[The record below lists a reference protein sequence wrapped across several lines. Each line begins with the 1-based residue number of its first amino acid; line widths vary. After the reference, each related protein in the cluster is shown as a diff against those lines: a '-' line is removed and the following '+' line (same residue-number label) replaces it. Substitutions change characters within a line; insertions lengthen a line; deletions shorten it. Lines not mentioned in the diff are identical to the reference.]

1 MKKIV
6 TIVLAIIVTTASI
19 KGQSLNFATPTSR
32 HKHIDIT
39 TMKGKKKN
47 LVKNDLS
54 IANYILGRIKA
65 ESEVDTYNEIKGVR
79 LSIEE
84 MKKLNGGS
92 SIISDNVLVHVRE
105 KLNEENS
112 FWIPLYAYKEKY
124 LNDLKEDITIV
135 IGLTI
140 EGKELQSELQAEK
153 ARKIEEVRL
162 QREAREA
169 ELKAEQE
176 AREAELK
183 AEQEAREA
191 ELKAEQ
197 EAREAKLKAE
207 REAELKKQQEL
218 EIENLKSTP
227 YNVIEFTLKY
237 DGQGKPYII
246 GKYET
251 PSKIASVE
259 QAEVIKSFL
268 SMYGFRTIA
277 VYKGYVNVVMLK
289 THPAFAKTVKYLKGE

>member
-19 KGQSLNFATPTSR
+19 KGQSLNFATPTSW

-39 TMKGKKKN
+39 KMKGKKKN

-65 ESEVDTYNEIKGVR
+65 ESEVDRYNEIKGVR

-92 SIISDNVLVHVRE
+92 SIISDKVLVYVRE

-140 EGKELQSELQAEK
+140 EGKELQSELQAEE
-153 ARKIEEVRL
+153 ARKIEEERL

-169 ELKAEQE
+169 K
-176 AREAELK
+176 
-183 AEQEAREA
+183 
-191 ELKAEQ
+191 LKAEQ

-207 REAELKKQQEL
+207 REAREAKLKAEREAELKRQQEL

-227 YNVIEFTLKY
+227 YNVMEFTLKY

-251 PSKIASVE
+251 PGKIASVE

-268 SMYGFRTIA
+268 STYGFRTIA

>member
-19 KGQSLNFATPTSR
+19 KGQSLNFATPTSW

-39 TMKGKKKN
+39 KMKGKKKN

-92 SIISDNVLVHVRE
+92 SIISDKVLVYVRE

-124 LNDLKEDITIV
+124 LNNRKEDITIV

-140 EGKELQSELQAEK
+140 EGKELQSELRAEE
-153 ARKIEEVRL
+153 ARKIEEERL

-169 ELKAEQE
+169 KLKAE
-176 AREAELK
+176 R
-183 AEQEAREA
+183 
-191 ELKAEQ
+191 

-227 YNVIEFTLKY
+227 YNVMEFTLKY

-268 SMYGFRTIA
+268 STYGFRTIA
-277 VYKGYVNVVMLK
+277 IYKGYVNVVMLK

>member
-19 KGQSLNFATPTSR
+19 KGQSLNFATPTSW

-39 TMKGKKKN
+39 KMKGKKKN

-54 IANYILGRIKA
+54 IANYILGRITA
-65 ESEVDTYNEIKGVR
+65 ESEVDRYNEIKGVR

-92 SIISDNVLVHVRE
+92 SIISDKVLVYVRE
-105 KLNEENS
+105 KLNEKNS

-124 LNDLKEDITIV
+124 LNDRKEDITIV

-140 EGKELQSELQAEK
+140 EGKELQSELQEEE
-153 ARKIEEVRL
+153 ARKIEEERI
-162 QREAREA
+162 QR
-169 ELKAEQE
+169 
-176 AREAELK
+176 
-183 AEQEAREA
+183 
-191 ELKAEQ
+191 

-207 REAELKKQQEL
+207 REAELKRQQEL

-227 YNVIEFTLKY
+227 YNVMEFTLKY

-251 PSKIASVE
+251 PGKIASVE

-268 SMYGFRTIA
+268 STYGFRTIA

>member
-1 MKKIV
+1 M
-6 TIVLAIIVTTASI
+6 L
-19 KGQSLNFATPTSR
+19 LE
-32 HKHIDIT
+32 
-39 TMKGKKKN
+39 MKKN

-65 ESEVDTYNEIKGVR
+65 ESEVDRYNEIKGVR

-92 SIISDNVLVHVRE
+92 SIISDKVLVYVRE

-124 LNDLKEDITIV
+124 LNDRKEDITIV

-140 EGKELQSELQAEK
+140 EGKELQSELQAEE
-153 ARKIEEVRL
+153 ARKIEEERL

-169 ELKAEQE
+169 KLKAEQE
-176 AREAELK
+176 AI
-183 AEQEAREA
+183 
-191 ELKAEQ
+191 
-197 EAREAKLKAE
+197 EAKLKAE

-246 GKYET
+246 GKYKT
-251 PSKIASVE
+251 PSKIASVK

-268 SMYGFRTIA
+268 STYGFRTIA
-277 VYKGYVNVVMLK
+277 MYKGYVNVVMLK